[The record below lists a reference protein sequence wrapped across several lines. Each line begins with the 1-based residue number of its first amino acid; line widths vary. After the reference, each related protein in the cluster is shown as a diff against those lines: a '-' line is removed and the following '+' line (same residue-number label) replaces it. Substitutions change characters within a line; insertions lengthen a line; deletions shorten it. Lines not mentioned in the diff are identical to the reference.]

1 MAFVQPNPDGPEGE
15 PMVAL
20 FELGARRAADAVR
33 NGEQTGEALVEAL
46 LARCAAS
53 PLNSDAGGRELLLLA
68 CECLDRAVA
77 LRAIID
83 AEGMIVRTRTGL
95 KDHPLLRHELAN
107 RALVSKL
114 LVRLGLDM
122 EASPV
127 PPSGVGRP
135 PNGGIGVTDPEPF
148 R

>member
-1 MAFVQPNPDGPEGE
+1 MEPKMANRRENTPFQILSNPAFSGFNPPRPLGE
-15 PMVAL
+15 PGL
-20 FELGARRAADAVR
+20 NLWTRI
-33 NGEQTGEALVEAL
+33 TGGYDI
-46 LARCAAS
+46 
-53 PLNSDAGGRELLLLA
+53 SDAGGRELLLLA
-68 CECLDRAVA
+68 CEATDRAVA

-122 EASPV
+122 EASPT
-127 PPSGVGRP
+127 PPHTTPGRP
-135 PNGGIGVTDPEPF
+135 PSGGIGVTDPEPF

>member
-1 MAFVQPNPDGPEGE
+1 MAERREKTPFQVLPNPAFPGSNPPRPLGE
-15 PMVAL
+15 PGL
-20 FELGARRAADAVR
+20 NLWTRI
-33 NGEQTGEALVEAL
+33 TGGYDI
-46 LARCAAS
+46 
-53 PLNSDAGGRELLLLA
+53 SDAGGRELLLLA
-68 CECLDRAVA
+68 CEATDRAVA

-95 KDHPLLRHELAN
+95 KGHPLLRHELAN

-122 EASPV
+122 EASPT
-127 PPSGVGRP
+127 PPREVGRP
-135 PNGGIGVTDPEPF
+135 PSGGIGVTETEPY

>member
-1 MAFVQPNPDGPEGE
+1 LN
-15 PMVAL
+15 L
-20 FELGARRAADAVR
+20 WTRI
-33 NGEQTGEALVEAL
+33 TGGYDI
-46 LARCAAS
+46 
-53 PLNSDAGGRELLLLA
+53 SDACGRELLLLA
-68 CECLDRAVA
+68 CEATDRAVA
-77 LRAIID
+77 LRTIID

-122 EASPV
+122 EAQPT

-135 PNGGIGVTDPEPF
+135 PSGSIGVTNTEPF

>member
-1 MAFVQPNPDGPEGE
+1 MANRRENTPFQVLSNPAFSGSNPPRPLGE
-15 PMVAL
+15 PGL
-20 FELGARRAADAVR
+20 SLWNRIIGGYDI
-33 NGEQTGEALVEAL
+33 
-46 LARCAAS
+46 
-53 PLNSDAGGRELLLLA
+53 SDQGGRELLLLA
-68 CECLDRAVA
+68 CEATDRAVA
-77 LRAIID
+77 LRTIID
-83 AEGMIVRTRTGL
+83 AEGMIVRIRTGA

>member
-1 MAFVQPNPDGPEGE
+1 MATRRENTPFQVLSNPALSGSNPPRPLGE
-15 PMVAL
+15 P
-20 FELGARRAADAVR
+20 G
-33 NGEQTGEALVEAL
+33 
-46 LARCAAS
+46 
-53 PLNSDAGGRELLLLA
+53 LNLWTRITDGYDVSDAGGRELLLLA
-68 CECLDRAVA
+68 CEATDRAVA

-83 AEGMIVRTRTGL
+83 AEGVIVRTRTGP

-135 PNGGIGVTDPEPF
+135 PSGGIGVTDPEPF